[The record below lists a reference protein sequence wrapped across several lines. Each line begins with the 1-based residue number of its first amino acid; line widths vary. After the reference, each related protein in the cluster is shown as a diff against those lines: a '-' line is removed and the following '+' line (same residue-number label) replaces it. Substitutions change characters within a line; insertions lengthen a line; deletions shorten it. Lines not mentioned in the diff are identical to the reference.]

1 MTADGSASGR
11 QHKRVDLA
19 LEDVSGDGSFSG
31 YASLFGAVDLGR
43 DVIEPGAFAASLKRR
58 GAGDVRMLYQHDP
71 DQPIGRWLS
80 IREDDRGLHVEGK
93 LALGVARAREVH
105 ELMKSGALDGLSIG
119 FQTLRARSEAKA
131 GVRRILSADL
141 WEISVVT
148 FPMQP
153 GARVTAV
160 KAAAASHTTSVP
172 TRRELER
179 RLTRDARLTRR
190 QARGLIARGYGALSD
205 RQDAGPEDLKR
216 LETRMRRLAATLS
229 GASGSTDKPLL
240 KGHPMTNP
248 TLAARTKTARAP
260 ETKSVDADISAA
272 FEDFMSAFE
281 HYRESNDERLAEIER
296 RGGTDALTEEKMA
309 RIDTALDEQ
318 KRALD
323 ALLVKRARP
332 DLGRGGGNPQSPV
345 RQAFDAY
352 VRRGDEAGLRQAE
365 LKAMSAGSDADG
377 GYLVPD
383 ELDTEIGRRLTE
395 LSPIRSISTV
405 RQVSG
410 AVLKKPFALD
420 GMATGWVGETDARP
434 QTNTPQLAELQFPTM
449 ELYAMPAA
457 TASLIED
464 GALDIEGW
472 IAAEVEAAFAEQEG
486 AAFVSGDG
494 VNKPR
499 GFLDYP
505 SVADG
510 SWSWGNLGH
519 IATGAAG
526 AFGADPS
533 DRLVELIYALKAGH
547 RQNGRFVMNR
557 KTQSQIRKFKDADGN
572 YLWMPPTGPGQA
584 ASLMGFP
591 VVEAED
597 MPDIAAN
604 ALSIAFGDFRR
615 GYLVVDRT
623 GVRILRDPYSAKP
636 YVLFY
641 TTKRVGGGVQNFE
654 AIKLLKFAA

>member
-1 MTADGSASGR
+1 MTPDWSASGR
-11 QHKRVDLA
+11 QRKRVDLA

-80 IREDDRGLHVEGK
+80 IREDARGLHVEGK
-93 LALGVARAREVH
+93 LSLGVARAREVH

-119 FQTLRARSEAKA
+119 FQTLRARNEAKA

-160 KAAAASHTTSVP
+160 KAASGLTAPP
-172 TRRELER
+172 TVRELER
-179 RLTRDARLTRR
+179 RLTRDAGLTRR
-190 QARGLIARGYGALSD
+190 QARGLIARGFGALSD

-216 LETRMRRLAATLS
+216 LERQLRRLTATLGRS
-229 GASGSTDKPLL
+229 TPSTDNTLL
-240 KGHPMTNP
+240 KGRPMTFQTRAP
-248 TLAARTKTARAP
+248 RAP
-260 ETKSVDADISAA
+260 ETKSIDADVSAA

-281 HYRESNDERLAEIER
+281 HYRQSNDERLSEIER
-296 RGGTDALTEEKMA
+296 RGGADVITEEKMA

-323 ALLVKRARP
+323 ALAVKRARP
-332 DLGRGGGNPQSPV
+332 DLGRGAAQPSAV

-352 VRRGDEAGLRQAE
+352 VRRGDEAALRQTE

-383 ELDTEIGRRLTE
+383 ELDTEIGRRLSE
-395 LSPIRSISTV
+395 LSPIRSIATV

-410 AVLKKPFALD
+410 AVLKKPFALN

-464 GALDIEGW
+464 SAVDIEGW
-472 IAAEVEAAFAEQEG
+472 IASEVEAAFAEQEG
-486 AAFVSGDG
+486 AAFVTGDG

-505 SVADG
+505 SVADA
-510 SWSWGNLGH
+510 SWSWGNLGFV
-519 IATGAAG
+519 ATGAAG
-526 AFGADPS
+526 AFGTDPS
-533 DRLVELIYALKAGH
+533 DSLVELVYALKAGH

-557 KTQSQIRKFKDADGN
+557 KTQAQIRKFKDADGN
-572 YLWMPPTGPGQA
+572 YLWMPPAGAGQA

-591 VVEAED
+591 VIEAED
-597 MPDIAAN
+597 MPDVAAN
-604 ALSIAFGDFRR
+604 ALALAFGDFRR